1 MVTSNCPSE
10 GRTSNTDFYA
20 AYLLSKKKK
29 KGSLNIIFIPNIDST
44 FSHCTPC
51 HHYYFGLND
60 TLLLIFWPWKNKL
73 DMFRRFSHPSAL
85 KTLGYLH
92 RGTFLLKQEGNVTSY
107 LTESDSAGLSP
118 GSDSAVAW
126 PGDLKHVPSWLMQA
140 LAASL
145 CK

>member
-1 MVTSNCPSE
+1 MTHYYSFFGLGKTNWTCSE
-10 GRTSNTDFYA
+10 G
-20 AYLLSKKKK
+20 
-29 KGSLNIIFIPNIDST
+29 
-44 FSHCTPC
+44 
-51 HHYYFGLND
+51 
-60 TLLLIFWPWKNKL
+60 
-73 DMFRRFSHPSAL
+73 L

-92 RGTFLLKQEGNVTSY
+92 RGTFLLKQEGNATAY